1 VIVLTEKTKKETRII
16 YEPKK
21 RAAEY
26 AALAANLYTNDCGHG
41 CTYCYVKHMP
51 FMPKGKPQPR
61 KDVIK
66 LLEKDA
72 RILAQKGDRR
82 PIQLSFT
89 CDPYQMIDE
98 QYQLTRQALQVLLG
112 YGLHVQI
119 LTKGGN
125 RSLRDF
131 DLLSAHKDLVE
142 YGATLVFADDKKAAQ
157 IEPYAAS
164 TSERIDVLRKA
175 HELGIKTWVS
185 LEPVY
190 SPEDAY
196 ALIHQTHSFVDKF
209 KVGKLNYEPEEKE
222 VDWRSFAV
230 KVETLLKSLRADY
243 YLKCDLRRLIMT
255 NSY

>member
-1 VIVLTEKTKKETRII
+1 MTEKPKKETRII
-16 YEPKK
+16 YEPKG
-21 RAAEY
+21 RAQEY
-26 AALAANLYTNDCGHG
+26 ASLAANLYTNECGHG
-41 CTYCYVKHMP
+41 CTYCYVKHMH

-72 RILAQKGDRR
+72 RILAQKGDQR

-89 CDPYQMIDE
+89 CDSYQQIDE

-125 RSLRDF
+125 RSIRDF
-131 DLLSAHKDLVE
+131 DILSSHKDLVE
-142 YGATLVFADDKKAAQ
+142 YGATLVFMDDKKAAE
-157 IEPYAAS
+157 IEPFAAS

-196 ALIHQTHSFVDKF
+196 ALIKNTHTFVGKF
-209 KVGKLNYEPEEKE
+209 KVGKLNYEPEEKK

-230 KVETLLKSLRADY
+230 DVESLLKSLGADY
-243 YLKCDLRRLIMT
+243 YLKCDLRRYITT
-255 NSY
+255 NSS